1 MSYSNIIIPGDKIDI
16 RLVRQMNIEEN
27 GGKVA
32 NVYHSSVSE
41 FVSEDEIEITMP
53 TLGSR
58 MELLQIGAEGQYV
71 FYTKRGLY
79 SCNAVVRE
87 RYRKDNLYFLRV
99 GLKSQ
104 PVKFQRRE
112 FFRIDL
118 VEEMQLLE
126 ISDEVAALKT
136 TEELFI
142 ESQELKY
149 IDQKKKALIC
159 DISGGGMRF
168 TSSVPYEK
176 GKYVLLMFRLTN
188 ETTDESFFLVSQIVE
203 TQKVDTDRYS
213 VRAKFIFKDLK
224 DREKIV
230 RFVFEEERRIRRKEV
245 G

>member
-1 MSYSNIIIPGDKIDI
+1 MNYSNIIIPGDKIDI
-16 RLVRQMNIEEN
+16 RLVHQMNVEEN
-27 GGKVA
+27 GGKAA
-32 NVYHSSVSE
+32 NVYHSSVSG
-41 FVSEDEIEITMP
+41 FLSDDEIEITMP

-58 MELLQIGAEGQYV
+58 MELMQIGAEGQYV
-71 FYTKRGLY
+71 FYTRRGLY

-87 RYRKDNLYFLRV
+87 RYRKENLYFLRV
-99 GLKSQ
+99 ALKTQ

-112 FFRIDL
+112 FFRIDFIK
-118 VEEMQLLE
+118 EMQILE
-126 ISDEVAALKT
+126 ITDEVAALRT

-149 IDQKKKALIC
+149 IDQKKQALIC

-168 TSSVPYEK
+168 ISSVPYVQ
-176 GKYVLLMFRLTN
+176 GQYVLLMFRLTN

-203 TQKVDTDRYS
+203 TQKLETDRYS